1 MPDMETNP
9 EDFTPVITDLRVLT
23 DMFMTAASLIDC
35 RRVIDGVY
43 AGIAVRA
50 IDGND
55 IADAKGLAGRA
66 ITKARLL
73 SQGNVTSQK
82 YALPPLEDTY
92 SAIIATP
99 IPA

>member
-9 EDFTPVITDLRVLT
+9 EDFTPVVTDLRVLT
-23 DMFMTAASLIDC
+23 DMFVVADSLLGC

-43 AGIAVRA
+43 AGIAIGSISGDA
-50 IDGND
+50 L
-55 IADAKGLAGRA
+55 ADAKGLAGRA